1 MNLRTPRL
9 HLLILVLC
17 VIPAALMLATYAW
30 DSSFSWEFLYRKNV
44 PLSTTVKS
52 YLGVVGLFGG
62 IPLGMLSL
70 LVGTVYLGDRFRH
83 MNWAYRIAFVICDA
97 LTIAGMYAILSL
109 WGFSR

>member
-9 HLLILVLC
+9 HLLILFLC
-17 VIPAALMLATYAW
+17 VIPAALMLATYAV
-30 DSSFSWEFLYRKNV
+30 DSPLEFLFRKNV
-44 PLSTTVKS
+44 PLSTTAKG

-70 LVGTVYLGDRFRH
+70 LVGILYLGDRFRH

-109 WGFSR
+109 WGYLR